1 MPGSL
6 KSLTRRSDSPLAM
19 ELARLSEERLLL
31 NSAVLRR
38 RTGTG
43 PVKSGL
49 GGPKWPG
56 SKTLVTENKKN
67 TCDSEHDHIVYPL
80 NVLGVNLEISGLSAF
95 FADSCSLFSRLFV
108 TIQLFPCQY
117 YFVIKNRGSQSC
129 QLNLIRGQK
138 SFLLNFCIF
147 SFDFFCS
154 LSTTLLD
161 FFKIGVYISEM
172 KFTVKTMM
180 LWIVFC

>member
-161 FFKIGVYISEM
+161 FFKIGVNIPEM